1 MRFSSTLLL
10 ALPALAL
17 AEDQVPLA
25 DKVKGLWGKLTSAVS
40 SAVPAVPSA
49 APVEATT
56 AKVAE
61 VVQHHLTL
69 DNWKQVLT
77 VDPTV
82 STPTTQ
88 DWVVFV
94 TGGNV
99 TCFGFCGNA
108 TKAWTVSS
116 TVSDNVGQCISEPVC

>member
-17 AEDQVPLA
+17 AEDQVPLV
-25 DKVKGLWGKLTSAVS
+25 DKVKGFLGKITNAVS
-40 SAVPAVPSA
+40 SAVPVAVPSV
-49 APVEATT
+49 APVEAAT

-61 VVQHHLTL
+61 VVQHQLTL

-88 DWVVFV
+88 DWVVFI
-94 TGGNV
+94 TGGNA
-99 TCFGFCGNA
+99 TCFGHCGNA
-108 TKAWTVSS
+108 TKAW
-116 TVSDNVGQCISEPVC
+116 NVRYSA